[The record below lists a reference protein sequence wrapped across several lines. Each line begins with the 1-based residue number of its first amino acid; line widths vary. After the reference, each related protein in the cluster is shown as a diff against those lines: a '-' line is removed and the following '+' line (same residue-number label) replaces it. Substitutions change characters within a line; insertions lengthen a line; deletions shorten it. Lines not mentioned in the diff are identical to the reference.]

1 MTFKFGLETLLEIR
15 TNKEE
20 ESKRNFNKSQREL
33 QEKLLKKQDLLN
45 QYERYSGI
53 NKGES
58 LVYQKLKKNYLFEL
72 DKGINKIEQDIEV
85 KTKEVNYRREEL
97 KKKQMERKTVDILKE
112 KQYHQYITEENKKEQ
127 IQNDEFALYAY
138 MRNIERR

>member
-58 LVYQKLKKNYLFEL
+58 LVYQKLKKNYLFAL
-72 DKGINKIEQDIEV
+72 DKGISKIEQEIEV

-97 KKKQMERKTVDILKE
+97 KKKQMERKTVDIIKE
-112 KQYHQYITEENKKEQ
+112 KQYRQYIDEENRKEQ

>member
-1 MTFKFGLETLLEIR
+1 MGFKFGLETLLEIR

-33 QEKLLKKQDLLN
+33 QEKQLKKEDLLN
-45 QYERYSGI
+45 QYEKYSGI

-58 LVYQKLKKNYLFEL
+58 LVYQKLKKNYLFAL
-72 DKGINKIEQDIEV
+72 DKGISKIEQEIEV

-97 KKKQMERKTVDILKE
+97 KKKQMERKTVDIIKE
-112 KQYHQYITEENKKEQ
+112 KQYRQYIDEENRKEQ

>member
-58 LVYQKLKKNYLFEL
+58 LVYQKLKKNYLFAL
-72 DKGINKIEQDIEV
+72 DKGISKIEQDIEV

-97 KKKQMERKTVDILKE
+97 KKKQMERKTVDIIKE
-112 KQYHQYITEENKKEQ
+112 KQYRQYIDEENRKEQ

>member
-58 LVYQKLKKNYLFEL
+58 LVYLMQK
-72 DKGINKIEQDIEV
+72 GNK
-85 KTKEVNYRREEL
+85 
-97 KKKQMERKTVDILKE
+97 
-112 KQYHQYITEENKKEQ
+112 
-127 IQNDEFALYAY
+127 
-138 MRNIERR
+138 

>member
-33 QEKLLKKQDLLN
+33 QEKQLKKEDLLN
-45 QYERYSGI
+45 QYEKYSGI

-58 LVYQKLKKNYLFEL
+58 LVYQKLKKNYLFAL
-72 DKGINKIEQDIEV
+72 DKGISKIEQEIEV

-97 KKKQMERKTVDILKE
+97 KKKQMERKTVDIIKE
-112 KQYHQYITEENKKEQ
+112 KQYRQYIDEENRKEQ